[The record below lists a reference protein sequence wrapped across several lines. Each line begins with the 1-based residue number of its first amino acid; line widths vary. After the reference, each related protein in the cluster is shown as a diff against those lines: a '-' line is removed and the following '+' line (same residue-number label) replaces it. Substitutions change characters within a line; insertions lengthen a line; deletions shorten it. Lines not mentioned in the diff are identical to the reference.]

1 VSVKSDKN
9 STWTLPISPDE
20 ANVCQR
26 LADPS
31 PIVIVQELLPDK
43 KGLNDKPGLTAGV
56 AWKEKQAN
64 NPNRRKGCVAKTLRG
79 L

>member
-31 PIVIVQELLPDK
+31 PIVILQELLPDK
-43 KGLNDKPGLTAGV
+43 KGSFANLDQELRDSNCFQPQYGV
-56 AWKEKQAN
+56 D
-64 NPNRRKGCVAKTLRG
+64 RR
-79 L
+79 